1 VTWKRLSRPGSL
13 STVTV
18 PPWAWDNCLHD
29 GEPEAGSG
37 GIAGAGRAVKA
48 FEEAVEVGLRYAGA
62 VDEAVEHLRAAATLG
77 LGVRRR
83 SYSVR
88 DQDDADSYGIYW
100 ELDVLTDHP
109 VQEEDDVE

>member
-1 VTWKRLSRPGSL
+1 VTDSDHG
-13 STVTV
+13 
-18 PPWAWDNCLHD
+18 ADE
-29 GEPEAGSG
+29 EPTPQLVQTHVLNG
-37 GIAGAGRAVKA
+37 
-48 FEEAVEVGLRYAGA
+48 

-77 LGVRRR
+77 LGVRLR

-88 DQDDADSYGIYW
+88 DQDDADAYATYW